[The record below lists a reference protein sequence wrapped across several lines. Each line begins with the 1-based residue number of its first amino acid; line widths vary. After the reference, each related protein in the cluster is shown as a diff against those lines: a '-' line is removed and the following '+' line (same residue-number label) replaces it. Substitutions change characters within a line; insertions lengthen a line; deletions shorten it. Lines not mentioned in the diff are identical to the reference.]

1 LDAARR
7 IGAVSL
13 VVAPLF
19 GLVGG
24 ALHPERE
31 SDAAALYAVVA
42 ANLDRWYAA
51 HVLFFVGSLL
61 LLPGVL
67 LLWDLA
73 RARSPRL
80 ALAGVVLGV
89 IGLVG
94 AAGVAAVELAVWEA
108 AQPTVAPDEAVRL
121 IERLSEGA
129 AVTVPVYGASLCF
142 PLGFALL
149 GAALWLAGAAPRW
162 AAACIGLGP
171 VAFSVGGLGG
181 SLPLTVAG
189 SLLSA
194 AGLGW
199 VGLAQLGALPR
210 PSSRSAAAR

>member
-1 LDAARR
+1 VDATRR
-7 IGAVSL
+7 IAAVSL

-24 ALHPERE
+24 ALHPVRER
-31 SDAAALYAVVA
+31 DAAALYAVVA

-51 HVLFFVGSLL
+51 HVLFFFGSLL

-73 RARSPRL
+73 RGRSPGL
-80 ALAGVVLGV
+80 ALAGVALALV
-89 IGLVG
+89 GLVG

-108 AQPTVAPDEAVRL
+108 AQPTIARDEAVAL
-121 IERLSEGA
+121 VERLSEGA
-129 AVTVPVYGASLCF
+129 AVTIPVYGASLGF

-149 GAALWLAGAAPRW
+149 GAALWLAEAAPRW

-189 SLLSA
+189 SVLSA

-199 VGLAQLGALPR
+199 IGLTQLGVLPR
-210 PSSRSAAAR
+210 FSARSSAAP